1 MANAKITILS
11 DKMRGTSFILTND
24 QYSIGRSESADICI
38 PEPTISGHHC
48 TLTKVGENEYAV
60 RDEGSTN
67 GSRLNGEK
75 LEENGEPRTLG
86 NGDLLQV
93 GNIELMFENSD
104 SSARRE
110 STKTLTVIN
119 LDDTGTVSLSQGSM
133 ANLSKKN
140 SKVKH
145 SASLRDNKKQNAIL
159 YAIIAVIA
167 LAAIGALVYLFM
179 TMRG

>member
-11 DKMRGTSFILTND
+11 DKMRGTSFVLTND
-24 QYSIGRSESADICI
+24 EYSIGRSETADICI

-48 TLTKVGENEYAV
+48 TLIKMGDNEYAV

-67 GSRLNGEK
+67 GSRINGEK
-75 LEENGEPRTLG
+75 LEENSEPVALS

-93 GNIELMFENSD
+93 GNIELLFENAENSH
-104 SSARRE
+104 RE
-110 STKTLTVIN
+110 AAKTLTVIN
-119 LDDTGTVSLSQGSM
+119 LDDTGTVSLSQNSM

-140 SKVKH
+140 SKIKR
-145 SASLRDNKKQNAIL
+145 SRSLRDNKKQNAIML
-159 YAIIAVIA
+159 IIIVLIA

-179 TMRG
+179 SMKG